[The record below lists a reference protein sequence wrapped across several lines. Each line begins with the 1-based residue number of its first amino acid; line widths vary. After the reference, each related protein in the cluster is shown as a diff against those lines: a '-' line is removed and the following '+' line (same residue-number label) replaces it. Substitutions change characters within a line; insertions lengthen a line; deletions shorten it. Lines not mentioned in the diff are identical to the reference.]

1 MKSQDLIAGP
11 WHAAIFRVRYQ
22 ETDQMGVVYHS
33 NYLNWFEIGRTEMLR
48 ELGFTYAGLESQGVL
63 LPVLSAEL
71 NYKRSARYD
80 DLVVVYTRM
89 TAFTPLRI
97 TYDYEIRR
105 AAEEDSKISVPE
117 SGFCEAP
124 GGELLVT
131 GSTAHAWVSRE
142 MRPVRLDRTLPDAYN
157 AIWSALEQK
166 GGAL

>member
-1 MKSQDLIAGP
+1 MNSQDLFPGP
-11 WHAAIFRVRYQ
+11 WHAALFRVRYQ
-22 ETDQMGVVYHS
+22 ESDQMGVVYHS

-80 DLVVVYTRM
+80 DLVAVYTRM

-97 TYDYEIRR
+97 AYAYEIRR
-105 AAEEDSKISVPE
+105 AAEERPGIGCPE
-117 SGFCEAP
+117 SGFREAP
-124 GGELLVT
+124 DGELLVT

-157 AIWSALEQK
+157 AILAALGRERRS
-166 GGAL
+166 L